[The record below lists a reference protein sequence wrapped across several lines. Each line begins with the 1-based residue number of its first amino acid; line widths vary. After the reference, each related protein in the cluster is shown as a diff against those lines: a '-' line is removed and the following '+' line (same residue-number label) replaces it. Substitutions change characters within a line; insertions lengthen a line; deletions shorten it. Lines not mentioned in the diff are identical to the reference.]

1 MRYVHDSAIP
11 ACLSHKTSL
20 VSYLS
25 QDIQYFL
32 GITQQFQR
40 YFRELLSTLHANGAL
55 NFILYVDTYAT
66 SSIINIP
73 VLTLTSLL
81 LAEVTLIFL
90 LSYHSALGLM
100 YFRVRGKLTLKRS
113 FKPRSALFNGSGKYL
128 LTVVIP
134 IKSEPIDLVVK
145 TVKDGLKSLREVS
158 GVEILIVSDDSEE
171 YVRELSSK
179 LPYSNVRVVRRE
191 KNEGGRSAALDFGFR
206 LARGMYV
213 MYVDADARIG
223 PEMAK
228 KILESLG
235 SSDVLVIPWRGY
247 YDKRTKLG
255 EALAYLTT
263 MYSFLYHTLRSA
275 LNLFVFPLGSG
286 TIYRK
291 EILESINGWGPGIV
305 QDDIWLGTK
314 LAVKGV
320 EPKVLNGCYLDVLV
334 PSKYTAFRIQQCRW
348 VYGTSEVLSR
358 MFWRIVRAP
367 LSALKKFEM
376 IVYMLQPAVSIPVFA
391 SILLAA
397 VAAVVDGHLGIMA
410 LLHSPI
416 AIGLGAAV
424 IALSIL
430 YSIIEVCI
438 ARDLGYGPIWKIS
451 CMLGRQAAFHASLI
465 PLLAVYSMLGFLRK
479 KLPYRVTP
487 KGSHEDLLGIDTPLL
502 IMTVVIAALFAIC
515 VISLNLVAAIMVFAF
530 LVPYI
535 YTIINFNK

>member
-1 MRYVHDSAIP
+1 MRYVHNSAIP
-11 ACLSHKTSL
+11 ACLSYKTSL
-20 VSYLS
+20 VSYMP

-32 GITQQFQR
+32 GVAQQFQR
-40 YFRELLSTLHANGAL
+40 YLRELLSSLHANGAI
-55 NFILYVDTYAT
+55 NFVLYVDTYAT
-66 SSIINIP
+66 SVNIP

-81 LAEVTLIFL
+81 LAEITLIFL
-90 LSYHSALGLM
+90 LGYHSVLGLM
-100 YFRVRGKLTLKRS
+100 YFRVKGKLMLKGS
-113 FKPRSALFNGSGKYL
+113 FKPRSALFNGGDKYL

-145 TVKDGLKSLREVS
+145 TVRDGLKSLREVS

-179 LPYSNVRVVRRE
+179 LPYRNVRVVRRE
-191 KNEGGRSAALDFGFR
+191 RNEGGRSAALDFGFR
-206 LARGMYV
+206 LAKGTYV

-235 SSDVLVIPWRGY
+235 RSDVIVIPWRGY
-247 YDKRTKLG
+247 YGKRTKLG
-255 EALAYLTT
+255 EAFACLTT
-263 MYSFLYHTLRSA
+263 LYSFLYHTLRSA

-291 EILESINGWGPGIV
+291 EVLESINGWGPGIV

-320 EPKVLNGCYLDVLV
+320 EPEVLNGCYLDVLV

-348 VYGTSEVLSR
+348 AYGTSEVLSR
-358 MFWRIVRAP
+358 MFWRILRAP
-367 LSALKKFEM
+367 LSAPKKLEM
-376 IVYMLQPAVSIPVFA
+376 IVYMLQPAVSIPILA
-391 SILLAA
+391 SILLATA
-397 VAAVVDGHLGIMA
+397 AAVVDGHLGIMA

-416 AIGLGAAV
+416 AVGLGAAV
-424 IALSIL
+424 ITLSIL
-430 YSIIEVCI
+430 YSVMEICI
-438 ARDLGYGPIWKIS
+438 ARDLGYGPTWRIS

-479 KLPYRVTP
+479 KLPYRITP
-487 KGSHEDLLGIDTPLL
+487 KGSHEDMLGIDTPLL

-515 VISLNLVAAIMVFAF
+515 AISLNLVAAVMVFAF